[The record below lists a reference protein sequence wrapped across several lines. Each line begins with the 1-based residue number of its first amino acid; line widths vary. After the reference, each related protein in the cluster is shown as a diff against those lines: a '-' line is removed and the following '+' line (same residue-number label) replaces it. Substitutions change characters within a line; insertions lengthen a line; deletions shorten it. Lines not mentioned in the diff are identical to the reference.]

1 MAKRPAKKIAKKPAR
16 PVAKTKAKPSSSSK
30 KAAAPAQVQAK
41 AAKAPARPAPAPMAT
56 QPTPRAAAPAP
67 PLPVIKPPSPEAL
80 GGFERGMAA
89 LQRKDYKGASALFQ
103 AVLDQFPSEGTLADR
118 ARVYLE
124 AAARELR
131 KLPTAGRSLEERLTS
146 ATLALNNHN
155 DIEAARLATDVLN
168 EDRSQDLAEYL
179 LAVVAARG
187 GDTAT
192 AVAHLRAAIALN
204 PECRLQARQDEEF
217 DGLIDSDEFHELLDG
232 SSGSGGGASMR
243 KPTRKLVR

>member
-16 PVAKTKAKPSSSSK
+16 PVAKTP
-30 KAAAPAQVQAK
+30 AK
-41 AAKAPARPAPAPMAT
+41 AAKKPAAPAPVAAKVNKNPLRMPSSSMAT
-56 QPTPRAAAPAP
+56 QPTPRPAAPAP
-67 PLPVIKPPSPEAL
+67 PLAVIRPPAAEAL
-80 GGFERGMAA
+80 VGFERGIAA
-89 LQRKDYKGASALFQ
+89 LQNKDYKGAIAMFQ
-103 AVLDQFPSEGTLADR
+103 AVLDQFPNEGTLADR
-118 ARVYLE
+118 ARMYLE

-131 KLPTAGRSLEERLTS
+131 RQPTGRGSVEERLTS

-155 DIEAARLATDVLN
+155 DAEAARLAVDVLN

-192 AVAHLRAAIALN
+192 AVAHLRNAIAIN

-217 DGLIDSDEFHELLDG
+217 DGLIDSDEFHELLDAP
-232 SSGSGGGASMR
+232 SASGGGTAMR
-243 KPTRKLVR
+243 KPVRKLGR